1 MKIQLTG
8 LQQLSLNEQKS
19 NSSSLNESWTEVE
32 VQYCAI
38 CRTDAKI
45 WTEGHRDLVLPRVP
59 GHEMVVRKDD
69 QNYVAWPGVACG
81 ICDYCKS
88 GDENLCEEM
97 QIIGFHLDGGFAN
110 RMVIPE
116 SCLINIPKDLSL
128 THACFAEPAGCV
140 MNAFK
145 KLNLKAGETILI
157 IGGGVVGLLAAVM
170 AKALGA
176 IPTVLEKQESKIR
189 KAEAIS
195 NLSQIA
201 VLKETTTSG
210 FDCVINA
217 CADPLALLSGIT
229 RLAKA
234 GRIVHFSGLT
244 KNEQLETNLLN
255 LIHYKEL
262 RFSGSYGLT
271 KADMEAGLKGLHQIS
286 QELDLLIEDK
296 VLPEQ
301 VEACMQRVING
312 EVYKYII
319 DFRQV
324 ESVQAESAG
333 YIATRTD
340 SSKEARTAGQF
351 SFLPLELPVIDREL
365 EALIQEKIDHKSKPL
380 GALGALEKLALRMS
394 LAQNTLNPVIE
405 RKALLVFAADHGIAE
420 EGVSAY
426 PQEVTG
432 QMVKNFLEQG
442 AAINVLCAHHNID
455 LSIVDA
461 GVNSQLPKHPDLISK
476 PVARGTRNFALQ
488 TAMTRAEAIKALQ
501 VGMDVF
507 DQMYQQQKVDV
518 VGLGEMGIA
527 NTSSATAIISA
538 ITGQS
543 VAACTGRG
551 TGVDDQALDH
561 KIEVLEKA
569 LTFHQ
574 PHSSDALEV
583 LMKVGG
589 FEIAAMAGAA
599 LAAASKRCVVVLD
612 GLISTAAGLVAYTF
626 NSAIKEFL
634 VAGHKSVEQGH
645 VFALDQMG
653 LEPVLDLQMRLGE
666 GTGAALT
673 INLLEASCKIMCD
686 MASFDEAGISG
697 KELHR
702 DSQS

>member
-1 MKIQLTG
+1 MKLQLTG
-8 LQQLSLNEQKS
+8 LKQLSVNDQQPTHSPVNADWIPADVLC
-19 NSSSLNESWTEVE
+19 
-32 VQYCAI
+32 CAI

-59 GHEMVVRKDD
+59 GHEMVVRKEGKH
-69 QNYVAWPGVACG
+69 YVVWPGVACG
-81 ICDYCKS
+81 VCNYCKS

-97 QIIGFHLDGGFAN
+97 QIIGFHVDGGFAN
-110 RMVIPE
+110 HIKLPE
-116 SCLINIPKDLSL
+116 ACLIPLPETISR

-145 KLNLKAGETILI
+145 KLNLKAGERLLI
-157 IGGGVVGLLAAVM
+157 VGGGTVGMLAAVM
-170 AKALGA
+170 AQALGA
-176 IPTVLEKQESKIR
+176 LPTVLEKHESKIR
-189 KAEAIS
+189 KAKALS
-195 NLSQIA
+195 HLSQIP

-210 FDCVINA
+210 FDCVLNA

-271 KADMEAGLKGLHQIS
+271 KADMAAGIQLLQQIP
-286 QELDLLIEDK
+286 QALDLLVEGIIA
-296 VLPEQ
+296 PEA
-301 VEACMQRVING
+301 VEACLQQVIDG

-319 DFRQV
+319 DFSQEETLPIVSTEVVWRGDN
-324 ESVQAESAG
+324 SVMSEC
-333 YIATRTD
+333 
-340 SSKEARTAGQF
+340 ELP
-351 SFLPLELPVIDREL
+351 SFLPKQLPLIDEKL
-365 EALIQEKIDHKSKPL
+365 EALAQEKIDHKTKPL
-380 GALGALEKLALRMS
+380 GALGTLEKLALRMS
-394 LAQNTLNPVIE
+394 LAQNTLNPVIQ

-432 QMVKNFLEQG
+432 QMVKNFLNRG
-442 AAINVLCAHHNID
+442 AAINVLCAHHAID
-455 LSIVDA
+455 LCIVDA
-461 GVNSQLPKHPDLISK
+461 GVNSPLPPHPDLIRK
-476 PVARGTRNFALQ
+476 PVAKGTRNLALQ
-488 TAMTRAEAIKALQ
+488 PAMTQEEALRALQ
-501 VGMDVF
+501 VGVEVF
-507 DQMYQQQKVDV
+507 NQMHQQKRIDV

-538 ITGQS
+538 LTGQS
-543 VAACTGRG
+543 VVACTGRG
-551 TGVDDQALDH
+551 TGVDDQALEH

-569 LTFHQ
+569 LAFHQ
-574 PHSSDALEV
+574 PHAADALDV

-599 LAAASKRCVVVLD
+599 LAAAAKRCVVVLD

-626 NSAIKEFL
+626 HPAIKDYL

-645 VFALDQMG
+645 VFALNQMG

-697 KELHR
+697 KKLR
-702 DSQS
+702 RG

>member
-1 MKIQLTG
+1 MKLQLTG
-8 LQQLSLNEQKS
+8 LRQLSLDEQKS
-19 NSSSLNESWTEVE
+19 TTSPLNEGWTDAEVLC
-32 VQYCAI
+32 CAI

-59 GHEMVVRKDD
+59 GHEMVVRKDE
-69 QNYVAWPGVACG
+69 QNYAVWPGVACG
-81 ICDYCKS
+81 ICNYCKS

-110 RMVIPE
+110 RIMIPE
-116 SCLINIPKDLSL
+116 SCLIPLPAELSL

-145 KLNLKAGETILI
+145 KLNLQAGETILI
-157 IGGGVVGLLAAVM
+157 IGGGIVGLLAAVM

-189 KAEAIS
+189 KAEALS
-195 NLSQIA
+195 NLSQIT
-201 VLKETTTSG
+201 VLKETTASG
-210 FDCVINA
+210 FDCVMNA

-255 LIHYKEL
+255 LVHYKEL

-271 KADMEAGLKGLHQIS
+271 KADMEAGINSLQRIS
-286 QELDLLIEDK
+286 QELELLIEDK
-296 VLPEQ
+296 VLPAQ
-301 VEACMQRVING
+301 VERCMQRVING

-319 DFRQV
+319 DFRQTGSLPT
-324 ESVQAESAG
+324 ESVGHIPTDIEHSKA
-333 YIATRTD
+333 IRATQ
-340 SSKEARTAGQF
+340 SF
-351 SFLPLELPVIDREL
+351 SFLPLELPVIDRAL
-365 EALIQEKIDHKSKPL
+365 EALAQEKMDDKAKPL
-380 GALGALEKLALRMS
+380 GALGTMEKLALRMS
-394 LAQNTLNPVIE
+394 LVQNSLNPVVK
-405 RKALLVFAADHGIAE
+405 RKVLFVFAADHGIAE

-432 QMVKNFLEQG
+432 QMVMNFLHQG
-442 AAINVLCAHHNID
+442 AAINVLCAHHHID

-461 GVNSQLPKHPDLISK
+461 GVNSSLPKHPHLISK

-488 TAMTRAEAIKALQ
+488 PAMTKAEAIAALQ
-501 VGMDVF
+501 VGREVF
-507 DQMYQQQKVDV
+507 NQSYQKEKVDV

-527 NTSSATAIISA
+527 NTSSATALISVL
-538 ITGQS
+538 TGQS

-569 LTFHQ
+569 LAFHQ
-574 PHSSDALEV
+574 PDAADALEV

-599 LAAASKRCVVVLD
+599 LEAASKRCVVVLD

-626 NSAIKEFL
+626 NPDIKEFL

-645 VFALDQMG
+645 LFALNKMG

-697 KELHR
+697 KKIR
-702 DSQS
+702 RG

>member
-1 MKIQLTG
+1 MKLQLTG
-8 LQQLSLNEQKS
+8 LKQLALNDRPS
-19 NSSSLNESWTEVE
+19 GFSPLIDGWTEAE
-32 VQYCAI
+32 VLCCAI

-59 GHEMVVRKDD
+59 GHEMVVRKAN
-69 QNYVAWPGVACG
+69 QNYVVWPGVACG
-81 ICDYCKS
+81 VCNYCNN

-97 QIIGFHLDGGFAN
+97 QIIGFHLDGGFAD
-110 RMVIPE
+110 RIVLPQ
-116 SCLINIPKDLSL
+116 SCLIPLPEDISL
-128 THACFAEPAGCV
+128 PHACFAEPAGCV

-157 IGGGVVGLLAAVM
+157 IGGGVVGLLAALM

-201 VLKETTTSG
+201 VLKETTVSG

-271 KADMEAGLKGLHQIS
+271 KADMEAGLQMLPLIPQALELLLEGIIS
-286 QELDLLIEDK
+286 
-296 VLPEQ
+296 PES
-301 VEACMQRVING
+301 VEACLQQVIDG

-319 DFRQV
+319 DF
-324 ESVQAESAG
+324 
-333 YIATRTD
+333 
-340 SSKEARTAGQF
+340 SKEEILPAGSVEVVLGEDNSKMSEIELP
-351 SFLPLELPVIDREL
+351 SFLPKHLPSIDEKL
-365 EALIQEKIDHKSKPL
+365 EALAQEKIDHKTKPL
-380 GALGALEKLALRMS
+380 EALGTLERLALRMS
-394 LAQNTLNPVIE
+394 LAQGSLHPVIK

-432 QMVKNFLEQG
+432 QMVTNFLKQG
-442 AAINVLCAHHNID
+442 AAINVLCAHHHID

-461 GVNSQLPKHPDLISK
+461 GVNSHLPKHPDLISK
-476 PVARGTRNFALQ
+476 PVAKGTRNFALQ
-488 TAMTRAEAIKALQ
+488 PAMTKAEAIQALQ
-501 VGMDVF
+501 VGVEVF
-507 DQMYQQQKVDV
+507 NQMYQKEAIDV

-551 TGVDDQALDH
+551 TGVDDQALKH

-574 PHSSDALEV
+574 PNAADALDV

-599 LAAASKRCVVVLD
+599 LAAAAKRCVVVLD

-626 NSAIKEFL
+626 NPAIKAFL

-645 VFALDQMG
+645 VLALDQME
-653 LEPVLDLQMRLGE
+653 LEPVLELQMRLGE

-697 KELHR
+697 KKLR
-702 DSQS
+702 RG